1 LVGDRSIPGRSAGIA
16 SFALAHLRDDVPI
29 DEVVDVAAEVMAAIE
44 LDAFQR
50 RPRKQRLQAQF
61 GFDKALSKERAF
73 RPDDLLVN
81 VNFK

>member
-1 LVGDRSIPGRSAGIA
+1 
-16 SFALAHLRDDVPI
+16 
-29 DEVVDVAAEVMAAIE
+29 MAAIE

-61 GFDKALSKERAF
+61 GFDNALSKERAF

-81 VNFK
+81 VNVK